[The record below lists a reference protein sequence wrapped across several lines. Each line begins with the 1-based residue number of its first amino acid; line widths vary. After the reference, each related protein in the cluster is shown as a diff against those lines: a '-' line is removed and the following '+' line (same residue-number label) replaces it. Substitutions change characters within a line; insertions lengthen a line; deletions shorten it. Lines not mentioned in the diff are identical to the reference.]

1 MSDSELIAWCE
12 DHGFP
17 IKLAALLSVWSPDLD
32 ELEEWDISQEETEDN
47 VFHVNGDSYI
57 VLDAL
62 EFDDAEEAAREDIID
77 YLSDDIPESVLPF
90 IDWDAYFRKHELE
103 INDVLFEGDSVK
115 FGNEWYYYGT
125 V

>member
-1 MSDSELIAWCE
+1 MSNSELIAWCE

-47 VFHVNGDSYI
+47 VFHVNDETYV

-62 EFDDAEEAAREDIID
+62 EFDEAEEAAREND
-77 YLSDDIPESVLPF
+77 YGWYLE
-90 IDWDAYFRKHELE
+90 EL
-103 INDVLFEGDSVK
+103 DK
-115 FGNEWYYYGT
+115 
-125 V
+125 